1 MDSPPSS
8 PKKSRVPFE
17 DENKITIVPYKNK
30 YLQIFKGNSY
40 YLLDRYKYDQNAIMM
55 LLDLNKINKL
65 GDIFV
70 NYPDG
75 IERVKFIQIMKA
87 ELPSNPNDP
96 MDETNLIYGL
106 YKFFCEIDFNGDGH
120 MQWEEFTQFIIDTVE
135 GDNDAKV
142 DEGDEDSKNKIFNE
156 KQMIKYK
163 RYHISNRIKDSNIHK
178 KDIIAAV
185 FLPRSD
191 TLLINEYGTKV
202 LKIYSPKTGKYEKLF
217 ELDNYLNPTGKNTS
231 NAGNSSR
238 LFEST
243 ASSNKKNEGN
253 NKKKGSEKEKDVK
266 IANTY
271 SVISMCQTCTN
282 IVAICLSDNRI
293 IFFNFTS
300 DGRAE
305 LIYELHT
312 PVLEK
317 RCWYLPDHNV
327 WFASG
332 CKLDK
337 YNYYTLNE
345 LDVEFELKS
354 QKYDCFYNEGH
365 PYRAHYCDFNPH
377 MGEILD
383 VIEIQK
389 PMLVLT
395 ACMDGKIRLLNL
407 NDKDFVK
414 CWSNHSLG
422 VRSLDYNPLIE
433 SVGYILSVG
442 FEYYINLYCT
452 DLSIDEAYKGKLEG
466 HYAPVITC
474 KFLSNS
480 YMAVSVD
487 EEGNVRIWDTRIRLC
502 LQLIPTP
509 KKNFKVTT
517 LLNFPKYNKFIV
529 YGNKMIFYEAK
540 YREEEHKQK
549 NLVKDDNYPLKVD
562 FNKYYQQ
569 FFVTTFKDVRIYNK
583 DGVLFKCFKKLKEN
597 EHFEPDTRIKYLIFE
612 DNYRKFYL
620 GFSNGAIM
628 QFNAGNG
635 SLIKPI
641 NEEEIEKDGIQTYK
655 YDHSKEITS
664 MFYFYDYS
672 GEDPHLILLSISYDS
687 LINIYNEINPEETE
701 KLRSIRGGHTFYE
714 KVNEI
719 NCLDFSMQLN
729 LFATGSTDG
738 LVVVWDFEMS
748 KIDDICYLPFGKQ
761 EKINVYSLKFL
772 DPYPVLAATYSD
784 GSIYFWGIK
793 PNAKYRGECIFRA
806 RNFYKQGHKIELSS
820 IHVSQFVLMEL
831 DDIEYNVPL
840 KQYFDRE
847 SPFMSNKPYIP
858 PPKKIK
864 EKKRFTFLQDYND
877 EEESSSEDDNNLDIV
892 PPMYK
897 TEIIDDDLDPDRY
910 ASSDRLK
917 YYFLIG
923 DSQGNL
929 KVLDLKGVIKKYEL
943 EPASKVVIKST
954 FNILK
959 KDDINME
966 TILNHNIQQKEST
979 KFGKYIN
986 LYQSII
992 RKEWKA
998 HDDEITSLT
1007 IIKEPL
1013 SFATSSKDKLVK
1025 IWNFNGDCIGGINTL
1040 PKLTRVDLQLPEWN
1054 FIVNEE
1060 KILENEIAEVVD
1072 IFEAVG
1078 VERIV
1083 VGSKEDRVIVNDITE
1098 EKADKVVVTKKA
1110 PIKLNKKR
1118 YKPIEKVDKFKKI
1131 NKDDEG
1137 KNNISYEGLFVQD
1150 IQKKIENIISNDV
1163 PREGINEIT
1172 LNVIKKMVDGQ
1183 DNMRVVTTSNQNT
1196 NPINSTNTN
1205 QQTPFVSKLTKGSIQ
1220 GSKYA
1225 LQTGSSQS
1233 NIGNTSMFNMYN
1245 NIPQNTPKTTK
1256 GTGILKYQP
1265 NQKINENPS
1274 NCIIESKGS
1283 ANMITYNTKQNL
1295 SLASTKKKFYMTTES
1310 KIKKRIMNPKFR
1322 ETLYAE
1328 KLFNKVANPYSG
1340 DKRSTVQTTVSNMG
1354 SDKSR
1359 TMYNRNSA
1367 RNKIILPFLN
1377 EKVIFKKGET
1387 DKLLNYQFY
1396 LQSYKNCCEINGLTN
1411 IPNKSL
1417 QESYK
1422 NNWKM
1427 VDNYSKTLR
1436 TETDKYESR
1445 EMAKTNYYLTTENGK
1460 K

>member
-1 MDSPPSS
+1 MNSPPRS
-8 PKKSRVPFE
+8 PKRQRQYGE
-17 DENKITIVPYKNK
+17 DDTKITIVPYKNK
-30 YLQIFKGNSY
+30 YLQIFKGQSY

-75 IERVKFIQIMKA
+75 IERIKFIQIMKA

-142 DEGDEDSKNKIFNE
+142 EEGDEDSKNKIFNE
-156 KQMIKYK
+156 KQMVKYK

-178 KDIIAAV
+178 RDIIDAV

-191 TLLINEYGTKV
+191 TLLINEYGTKI
-202 LKIYSPKTGKYEKLF
+202 LKVY
-217 ELDNYLNPTGKNTS
+217 NPRTGKNEKNIELDSFLNPAFKNPS
-231 NAGNSSR
+231 NTNR
-238 LFEST
+238 LT
-243 ASSNKKNEGN
+243 SNKK
-253 NKKKGSEKEKDVK
+253 KEKKTTNDKTQEIKV
-266 IANTY
+266 ANTY
-271 SVISMCQTCTN
+271 SVISMCQACTN
-282 IVAICLSDNRI
+282 IVAVCLSDNRI
-293 IFFNFTS
+293 VFFNFTS
-300 DGRAE
+300 DGRTE

-312 PVLEK
+312 PVFEK
-317 RCWYLPDHNV
+317 RCWYLPEHNV

-332 CKLDK
+332 SKLDK
-337 YNYYTLNE
+337 YTYYTLNE

-354 QKYDCFYNEGH
+354 QKYDCYYNEGH
-365 PYRAHYCDFNPH
+365 PYRAHYCEINPH

-389 PMLVLT
+389 PMLILT
-395 ACMDGKIRLLNL
+395 ACMDGKIRLINL

-414 CWSNHSLG
+414 CWCNHTLG

-487 EEGNVRIWDTRIRLC
+487 EEGNVRIWDTRLRLC

-509 KKNFKVTT
+509 KKNFKVSN

-529 YGNKMIFYEAK
+529 YGNKMIFYDAK

-549 NLVKDDNYPLKVD
+549 NLVKDDNYPIKVD

-583 DGVLFKCFKKLKEN
+583 DGVLFKCFKKLN
-597 EHFEPDTRIKYLIFE
+597 QNDHFEPDTRIKYLLFE

-635 SLIKPI
+635 SLIKAI

-655 YDHSKEITS
+655 YDHSKEISS

-672 GEDPHLILLSISYDS
+672 SDDPHLILLSTSYDS

-701 KLRSIRGGHTFYE
+701 KLRSIKGGHTFYD

-719 NCLDFSMQLN
+719 NCIDFSMQLN

-748 KIDDICYLPFGKQ
+748 KIDDVCYLPFGRS

-772 DPYPVLAATYSD
+772 DPYPVLVASYSD

-793 PNAKYRGECIFRA
+793 PNAKYRGECILRG
-806 RNFYKQGHKIELSS
+806 RNFFKQGHKIELSS
-820 IHVSQFVLMEL
+820 VTVSQFVMMDL
-831 DDIEYNVPL
+831 DEITYDVPL
-840 KQYFDRE
+840 KPYFDRE
-847 SPFMSNKPYIP
+847 SPFMSDKPYVP
-858 PPKKIK
+858 PPKKPK
-864 EKKRFTFLQDYND
+864 EKKKFYFLDNYDEED
-877 EEESSSEDDNNLDIV
+877 EEESEDDDNLDIV
-892 PPMYK
+892 PSIYK
-897 TEIIDDDLDPDRY
+897 HTEVIDDDLDPERY
-910 ASSDRLK
+910 ASSDTQK
-917 YYFLIG
+917 YYFIIG

-929 KVLDLKGVIKKYEL
+929 KILDLKGIIKKYEL

-966 TILNHNIQQKEST
+966 TILNHNIQQKQDV
-979 KFGKYIN
+979 KFSPFIN
-986 LYQSII
+986 FYQSMI
-992 RKEWKA
+992 RREWKA
-998 HDDEITSLT
+998 HEDEITSMT
-1007 IIKEPL
+1007 IIEEPL

-1025 IWNFNGDCIGGINTL
+1025 IWNFNCECIGAINTL
-1040 PKLTRVDLQLPEWN
+1040 PKLTRADLQIPDWN
-1054 FIVNEE
+1054 FVINEE
-1060 KILENEIAEVVD
+1060 KILENEIAEVVN

-1078 VERIV
+1078 IERIV
-1083 VGSKEDRVIVNDITE
+1083 VGSKEDRTVINDIIDE
-1098 EKADKVVVTKKA
+1098 RFEKSPSTKRM
-1110 PIKLNKKR
+1110 PIKMNKRR
-1118 YKPIEKVDKFKKI
+1118 YKKIEKEDKFKKQ

-1163 PREGINEIT
+1163 PKQGINEIT
-1172 LNVIKKMVDGQ
+1172 LNVISKMVEDQ
-1183 DNMRVVTTSNQNT
+1183 DNNRLTTNSNT
-1196 NPINSTNTN
+1196 NPVVNQPTGFGMKLSKGNSSQMN
-1205 QQTPFVSKLTKGSIQ
+1205 
-1220 GSKYA
+1220 KYNA
-1225 LQTGSSQS
+1225 LQTGASQ
-1233 NIGNTSMFNMYN
+1233 GNSLSTTVYNMYN
-1245 NIPQNTPKTTK
+1245 NTTQNTLPKTTK
-1256 GTGILKYQP
+1256 NSGMIKYQTS
-1265 NQKINENPS
+1265 S
-1274 NCIIESKGS
+1274 NF
-1283 ANMITYNTKQNL
+1283 N
-1295 SLASTKKKFYMTTES
+1295 TES
-1310 KIKKRIMNPKFR
+1310 SKANIPTSPNKPMKPIFSLSSTRKGFFSKPKKREYNPKFR
-1322 ETLYAE
+1322 DTLYAE
-1328 KLFNKVANPYSG
+1328 KLFNKVASF
-1340 DKRSTVQTTVSNMG
+1340 DSEKRSTFHSING
-1354 SDKSR
+1354 SKR
-1359 TMYNRNSA
+1359 FNTFYNKTSS
-1367 RNKIILPFLN
+1367 KIKLPYLN

-1396 LQSYKNCCEINGLTN
+1396 IQSYKNCCEVNSLN
-1411 IPNKSL
+1411 RMPNQSL
-1417 QESYK
+1417 RENYK
-1422 NNWKM
+1422 NNWRM
-1427 VDNYSKTLR
+1427 VNNYSRNLKGENDYKETSKHNYPTSL
-1436 TETDKYESR
+1436 TES
-1445 EMAKTNYYLTTENGK
+1445 
-1460 K
+1460 